1 MATLALALSF
11 AACVVV
17 SATYSGREAAQ
28 AARSPVTVPE
38 QQAEQAIARWMESAD
53 TVAGRQYSVIYIQP
67 LRKDSPPP
75 PGLRHWPAPGHS
87 AVSYGAELAGQYESI
102 TSRYGEMDVRL
113 EPEGLASIS
122 EPLIYVRP
130 AKPMKEGLYVSA
142 WGNPEGPVFGEPLN
156 IQPATGFYVLIT
168 ATCLVPA
175 LALTVIAC
183 RTGSLK
189 RDRRQSILHAM
200 GASRRHRLL
209 VDLGETVPPV
219 LTGAA
224 LAILVMYV
232 WQGTHWNLPKVNYIM
247 TVDHL
252 KPHLLSFFA
261 SAGLAAL
268 VVLTAAVTV
277 QPRTTSSIGVRPDGH
292 QGRALVRTA
301 RWLCPV
307 AFAIAFF
314 GPGLFTAQ
322 DNEMLFLLPYAAG
335 SLTALLLL
343 PAALSALTT
352 QLGRLIG
359 RWGRRAGHPVALLA
373 GRWVAASPAAVARVV
388 TSIVLLIG
396 LSAQLYTWN
405 NRTTE
410 SDAKALATQR
420 MLDSSVVV
428 VDGIDRNS
436 PQQLQ
441 SFITALPGD
450 QKVLAVYSSDSPEM
464 RTHTRVL
471 GSDAALRQAG
481 LPVPSKDRQVLTT
494 SVQKVDSDRGRAL
507 LQTADAM
514 ADGTAAVE
522 RGVVHATE
530 NLRTLQ
536 VIAPIGHK
544 VDEAAVKHLAN
555 QTLMPGW
562 HVTVPGD
569 EWTATLATYR
579 EHNWWLPMFAMA
591 TLAILAFATCLANMA
606 EFLRFS
612 KSLAPISVM
621 AGNRRLFAW
630 TTLLVFLGAFFCATL
645 VGVCA
650 AVALTLPMQGPPI
663 RAEGLPVTL
672 IGWSLTI
679 VMTLALVMTAW
690 AARVALKEAGRWRPV
705 SD

>member
-1 MATLALALSF
+1 MATLVLALSF

-17 SATYSGREAAQ
+17 SATYSGRAAAQ
-28 AARSPVTVPE
+28 EARSPVTVPE

-53 TVAGRQYSVIYIQP
+53 TVEGRQYSVIYIQP
-67 LRKDSPPP
+67 LRKDAPPP
-75 PGLRHWPAPGHS
+75 PGLRYWPAPGHS
-87 AVSYGAELAGQYESI
+87 AVSYGAELAGRHEGI
-102 TSRYGEMDVRL
+102 TSRYGEMDARL
-113 EPEGLASIS
+113 ELEGLASLS

-142 WGNPEGPVFGEPLN
+142 WGNPEGTVFGEPLN

-183 RTGSLK
+183 RTGSVK
-189 RDRRQSILHAM
+189 RDRRQSVLHAM

-209 VDLGETVPPV
+209 VDLGETAPPI
-219 LTGAA
+219 LAGAA
-224 LAILVMYV
+224 LAVLAMYV
-232 WQGTHWNLPKVNYIM
+232 WQGTNWNLPRVNYVM
-247 TVDHL
+247 TVDYL
-252 KPHLLSFFA
+252 QPHLLPFFG

-277 QPRTTSSIGVRPDGH
+277 KPRTAGVIGARPGIG

-307 AFAIAFF
+307 AFAVAFF
-314 GPGLFTAQ
+314 GPSLFSAQ

-335 SLTALLLL
+335 SLTALLML

-352 QLGRLIG
+352 QLGRLTG
-359 RWGRRAGHPVALLA
+359 WWGRRGGHPVALLA
-373 GRWVAASPAAVARVV
+373 GRWVAASPAAVTRVV

-410 SDAKALATQR
+410 SDAEALATQR
-420 MLDSSVVV
+420 MLDSSAVV
-428 VDGIDRNS
+428 VDGVDRNS
-436 PQQLQ
+436 LQQLQ
-441 SFITALPGD
+441 SFITALPGE
-450 QKVLAVYSSDSPEM
+450 QKVLAVYNNDSPGAQK
-464 RTHTRVL
+464 RTRVL
-471 GSDAALRQAG
+471 GGDAALRQAG
-481 LPVPSKDRQVLTT
+481 LPVPSKDGQVLTA
-494 SVQKVDSDRGRAL
+494 SAQKVHSNRGRAL
-507 LQTADAM
+507 LQAADTM
-514 ADGTAAVE
+514 ADGTVAIE
-522 RGVVHATE
+522 RGAVATTK
-530 NLRTLQ
+530 NLRMLQ
-536 VIAPIGHK
+536 AIAPEGHK
-544 VDEAAVKHLAN
+544 VDPPTVKHLAN

-569 EWTATLATYR
+569 EWTATLALYR

-612 KSLAPISVM
+612 KSLAPTIVM

-630 TTLLVFLGAFFCATL
+630 TTLLVFLGAFLCATL
-645 VGVCA
+645 IGVCA
-650 AVALTLPMQGPPI
+650 AVVLTLPMQGPPI

-672 IGWSLTI
+672 IGWSVTI
-679 VMTLALVMTAW
+679 VITLALVMTAW
-690 AARVALKEAGRWRPV
+690 AVRVALKEAGRWRPV
-705 SD
+705 AD